1 LKSER
6 DDEVIKKTKTK
17 TKTKIPVVTM
27 SSVEHA
33 ALASE

>member
-6 DDEVIKKTKTK
+6 DDEVIKKTK